1 MTAEASE
8 RHPTPDETG
17 GDDEL
22 RHYTPDEVSANKWIP
37 LSARKIRELAYK
49 RQIPHCN
56 NGIRITLTRWQI
68 REIAA
73 RYEVQPLP
81 AGKRPNASAA

>member
-22 RHYTPDEVSANKWIP
+22 RHYTPDEVATNKWLP
-37 LSARKIRELAYK
+37 MSARKIREMAYK
-49 RQIPHCN
+49 RQIPHVN
-56 NGIRITLTRWQI
+56 NGKTITLKRSQI

-73 RYEVQPLP
+73 RYEVQPLT
-81 AGKRPNASAA
+81 AAERRKSSAA